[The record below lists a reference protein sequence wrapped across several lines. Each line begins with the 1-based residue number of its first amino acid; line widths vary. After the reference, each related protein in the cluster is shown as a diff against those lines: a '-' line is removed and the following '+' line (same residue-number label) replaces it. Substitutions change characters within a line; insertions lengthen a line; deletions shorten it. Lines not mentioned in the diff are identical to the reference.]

1 MCPHE
6 CARHAVAL
14 VYVCQRIVA
23 AKAVAIHNS
32 LHQAADI
39 QKADLVL
46 KEQLNGFLVGT
57 VGGAGAK
64 TAAFSIAPDF
74 CVAVDVTHGSSPD
87 APKEKTFPLGGGPVV
102 GVGPNCTRW
111 MSQRL
116 FRVGK
121 ALGLTCQT
129 EVMAGHSGTNG
140 WPLQVSREGVATA
153 VLSLP
158 LRYMHTPIEVIS
170 RRDLEDLAR
179 DGLLTPDE
187 LREARY
193 PDLDRV
199 DYRWLAET
207 RLPLLRRAW
216 KRGRTACRTEQ
227 DAFLRAQAGWLPDH
241 ALFTALHAHLGALPL
256 DRWPEPLRRRDP
268 EALEPYRARLADEI
282 DFQVFLQYQFFR
294 QWTALRAYA
303 RARGVSIL
311 GDLPIYV
318 SADSA
323 EVWAQPRLFQLD
335 EALRPKAAAGVPP
348 DAFSDVG
355 QHWGNPL
362 YDWAGHRQAL
372 FTWWVRRME
381 HAALLYDA
389 VRIDHFRGF
398 HTYWSIPVG
407 ASAALEGRWEPGPGQ
422 DLVDHLRREVPGLDL
437 IAEDLGDLDEAA
449 RDFIAGSGLP
459 GMKIL
464 IYAFDPVGESAYLPH
479 NCPTDAV
486 VYTGTHDTPT
496 FVQWLFQE
504 ASPAERAFA
513 SDYLRLR
520 ADEGFGWG
528 AVCGAWAAPSRLAI
542 APLQDVLGLGA
553 DARINTPGTTGPH
566 NWSWRVRQDALNSD
580 VSGRLK
586 HITRTYRRG

>member
-1 MCPHE
+1 MTGRSSGILLP
-6 CARHAVAL
+6 
-14 VYVCQRIVA
+14 IF
-23 AKAVAIHNS
+23 S
-32 LHQAADI
+32 LP
-39 QKADLVL
+39 
-46 KEQLNGFLVGT
+46 GGCGVG
-57 VGGAGAK
+57 
-64 TAAFSIAPDF
+64 S
-74 CVAVDVTHGSSPD
+74 
-87 APKEKTFPLGGGPVV
+87 LGGGARTFVDFLAAA
-102 GVGPNCTRW
+102 GQRW
-111 MSQRL
+111 WQI
-116 FRVGK
+116 
-121 ALGLTCQT
+121 
-129 EVMAGHSGTNG
+129 
-140 WPLQVSREGVATA
+140 
-153 VLSLP
+153 LP
-158 LRYMHTPIEVIS
+158 LVPPGSGNSPYMSPS
-170 RRDLEDLAR
+170 AFAGNPWFLDLEDLAR

-268 EALEPYRARLADEI
+268 EALEPYQARLADEI

-323 EVWAQPRLFQLD
+323 EVWAHPRLFQLD

-542 APLQDVLGLGA
+542 APLQDVLGLG
-553 DARINTPGTTGPH
+553 RTHGSTPPAPPAPTTGPGG
-566 NWSWRVRQDALNSD
+566 SVRTPSTPTCPA
-580 VSGRLK
+580 G
-586 HITRTYRRG
+586 

>member
-1 MCPHE
+1 MTGRSSGILLP
-6 CARHAVAL
+6 
-14 VYVCQRIVA
+14 IF
-23 AKAVAIHNS
+23 S
-32 LHQAADI
+32 LP
-39 QKADLVL
+39 
-46 KEQLNGFLVGT
+46 GGCGVG
-57 VGGAGAK
+57 
-64 TAAFSIAPDF
+64 S
-74 CVAVDVTHGSSPD
+74 
-87 APKEKTFPLGGGPVV
+87 LGGGARTFVDFLAAA
-102 GVGPNCTRW
+102 GQRW
-111 MSQRL
+111 WQI
-116 FRVGK
+116 
-121 ALGLTCQT
+121 
-129 EVMAGHSGTNG
+129 
-140 WPLQVSREGVATA
+140 
-153 VLSLP
+153 LP
-158 LRYMHTPIEVIS
+158 LVPPGSGNSPYMSPS
-170 RRDLEDLAR
+170 AFAGNPWFLDLEDLAR

-398 HTYWSIPVG
+398 HTYWSIPMG

-542 APLQDVLGLGA
+542 APLQDVLVLGA

-566 NWSWRVRQDALNSD
+566 TWSWRVRQDALNSD